1 MDNCL
6 GERCVELLN
15 GMLRMLVCA
24 NSVLKALYF
33 FVFFYFFFWQWLV
46 LGVVQPSSPV
56 ARLMM
61 AKLSINSRQAPMPTL
76 HAYAYGWPQTST
88 QRK

>member
-33 FVFFYFFFWQWLV
+33 FVFFIFFLAV
-46 LGVVQPSSPV
+46 VGVRSCPAQ
-56 ARLMM
+56 
-61 AKLSINSRQAPMPTL
+61 
-76 HAYAYGWPQTST
+76 
-88 QRK
+88 